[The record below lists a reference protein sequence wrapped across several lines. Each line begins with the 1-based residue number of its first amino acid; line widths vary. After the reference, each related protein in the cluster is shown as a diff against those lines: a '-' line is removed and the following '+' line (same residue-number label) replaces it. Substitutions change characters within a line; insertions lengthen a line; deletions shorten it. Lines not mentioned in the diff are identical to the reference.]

1 MASQLSGRK
10 VAFLATDGVE
20 QVELTAPW
28 NALKA
33 AGAEVV
39 QLFVSQH
46 AASVTPPVKRL
57 KRFVKLTLQPGES
70 RDVRFR
76 LTADDFSFIGAD
88 GKRTMEPGA
97 FTVRVGALKQELV
110 LR

>member
-1 MASQLSGRK
+1 
-10 VAFLATDGVE
+10 
-20 QVELTAPW
+20 
-28 NALKA
+28 
-33 AGAEVV
+33 
-39 QLFVSQH
+39 
-46 AASVTPPVKRL
+46 VKRL

-88 GKRTMEPGA
+88 GKRTIEPGG
-97 FTVRVGALKQELV
+97 FTLRVGSLKQDLV